1 MADEEKKEVVISE
14 NITPKTG
21 KRLWKPGESG
31 NPKGRPPGIENKLTQ
46 SVKAAFQAA
55 FDNLGGADGLADWA
69 QENKTDF
76 YKLYARLIPVDVN
89 AEVKH
94 FVVKELTEI
103 SPQELLSAA
112 SAQLEGRQN

>member
-55 FDNLGGADGLADWA
+55 FDELGGAEGLAEWA

-76 YKLYARLIPVDVN
+76 YKLYARLIPVDVGGTIN
-89 AEVKH
+89 HTFENFLQQIKP
-94 FVVKELTEI
+94 
-103 SPQELLSAA
+103 S
-112 SAQLEGRQN
+112 NN